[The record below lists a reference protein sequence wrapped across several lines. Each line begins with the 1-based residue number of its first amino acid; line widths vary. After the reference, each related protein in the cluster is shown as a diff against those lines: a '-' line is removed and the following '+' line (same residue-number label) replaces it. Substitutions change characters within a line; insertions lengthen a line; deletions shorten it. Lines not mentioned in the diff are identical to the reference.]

1 MLALSCLHWLSS
13 SSLGLGPLRLGC
25 LLTTLPAPS
34 PPAPAL
40 TALGASS
47 PGRGRGGLGNKLL

>member
-1 MLALSCLHWLSS
+1 MLALSCLHCVSS

-25 LLTTLPAPS
+25 LLTALTAPS
-34 PPAPAL
+34 SLDTDL

-47 PGRGRGGLGNKLL
+47 PGRGRGGLGKKF